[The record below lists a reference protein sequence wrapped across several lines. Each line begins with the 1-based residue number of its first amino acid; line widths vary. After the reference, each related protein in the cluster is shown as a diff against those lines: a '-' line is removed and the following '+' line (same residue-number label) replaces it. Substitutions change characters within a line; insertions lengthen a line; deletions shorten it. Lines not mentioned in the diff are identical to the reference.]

1 MSELAVVT
9 YQDGE
14 VLVAFLLAKKVTS
27 YDLSLE
33 QKCRERS
40 KLAARLSIKDLKTYF
55 YGKLSQKFNLSVKT
69 NVRMPI
75 KWTKEL

>member
-55 YGKLSQKFNLSVKT
+55 YGKLSQKFNLSAKT
-69 NVRMPI
+69 NVRMLI